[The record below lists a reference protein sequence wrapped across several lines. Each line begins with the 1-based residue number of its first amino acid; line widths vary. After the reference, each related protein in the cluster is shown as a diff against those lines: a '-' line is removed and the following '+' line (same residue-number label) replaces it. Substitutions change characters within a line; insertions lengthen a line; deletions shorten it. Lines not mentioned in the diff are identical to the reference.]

1 MAPRAIA
8 FANARL
14 VDPASGYDGPG
25 ALIASGGRIAEVRR
39 GRGLADLS
47 ADIRQV
53 DCAGAML
60 APGLVDLRVKTGEPG
75 AEPKETLKSA
85 ARAAAAGG
93 VTSIVVQPDTDPA
106 IDDPSV
112 VDFILRRARDI
123 ELVHVYP
130 AGAATK
136 GLAGKAM
143 AEIGLMRE
151 AGCVYVTDADR
162 PIVDSKVMRR
172 LLAYAAGLG
181 LLVAHRPADPWLVD
195 GAAATESEFAG
206 RMGLPAAPAIAERI
220 MLERDLALAELT
232 GARLLVDQ
240 VSAAASLASLAR
252 ARAAGV
258 KVLATCSINHL
269 SFNELDIG
277 DYRTFWKLTPP
288 LRAEDDRQALI
299 EALLAGL
306 VDIVVSAHAPAPAED
321 KRLPFEEAA
330 PGSVGLETLLP
341 ALLAL
346 HHDRAAP
353 LLDLMRAVTFAP
365 AQAIGLKAGRLD
377 VGAPADLVLC
387 NLATPRIIDAEKLL
401 SKSKNSAFDGRRL
414 QGEVLMTLVD
424 GRVVFETRPDAL
436 SNTQSPA
443 HPGGPTG

>member
-1 MAPRAIA
+1 MPPHRPLA
-8 FANARL
+8 FVNARL
-14 VDPASGYDGPG
+14 VDPESGYDGQG
-25 ALIASGGRIAEVRR
+25 ALIAENGRIAAVSRDA
-39 GRGLADLS
+39 GFPDLS
-47 ADIRQV
+47 ADIRRI
-53 DCAGAML
+53 DCRGAML

-106 IDDPSV
+106 VDDPSV

-136 GLAGKAM
+136 GLAGQQM

-172 LLAYAAGLG
+172 VLAYASGLD
-181 LLVAHRPADPWLVD
+181 LMVAHRPADPWLTS

-206 RMGLPAAPAIAERI
+206 RMGLPAAPAVAEKI
-220 MLERDLALAELT
+220 MLERDVALAELT

-240 VSAAASLASLAR
+240 VSAAGSLETLERTKAR
-252 ARAAGV
+252 GLPM
-258 KVLATCSINHL
+258 LATASINHL
-269 SFNELDIG
+269 TFNELDIG
-277 DYRTFWKLTPP
+277 DYRTFWKLEPP

-299 EALLAGL
+299 EALVSGL

-330 PGSVGLETLLP
+330 PGSIGLETLLP
-341 ALLAL
+341 ALLSL
-346 HHDRAAP
+346 HHEGRVP
-353 LLDLMRAVTFAP
+353 LIRLIEAVTLAP
-365 AQAIGLKAGRLD
+365 AKAIGLAAGRLA

-387 NLATPRIIDAEKLL
+387 DLAAPRVIDAERLT

-424 GRVVFETRPDAL
+424 GRVVYEA
-436 SNTQSPA
+436 SA
-443 HPGGPTG
+443 